1 MYVSIKMH
9 HMPRTISNN
18 AVATAHVAMRVR
30 VCVCVCVQAN
40 LSDDENDETDDV
52 VVGEKWVNPNAKP
65 IATGS
70 GAGNRRL
77 SLADIE
83 QTELASGN
91 DLRSEMFGMSVSM
104 HIHTHIPTDT
114 GIRTPVDCHTHTPTH
129 PHPHKPTPTHLH
141 THTHTHTSTRLR

>member
-18 AVATAHVAMRVR
+18 AVATTHVAMRVRVRMR

-65 IATGS
+65 TSS

-114 GIRTPVDCHTHTPTH
+114 GIRTPVDCHAHT
-129 PHPHKPTPTHLH
+129 PTPTHLH
-141 THTHTHTSTRLR
+141 THTHTSTRLR